1 MKKKKL
7 TFGIIVICA
16 SLMMGGCASKK
27 LWQGS
32 EDDNILTTV
41 TKTTLTPVTASID
54 IVMTILTGGMWA
66 FIDPDDS
73 KRISEAF
80 DIAGRTSG
88 DMLEIAND
96 RKAAKEE
103 AERLAKEREE
113 ERKEEIR
120 LAKQKERERHNAEI
134 LAQRKERERLAK
146 QESERLAAQQES
158 ERLAAQQESQRL
170 AQRQEPQQ
178 LAAQQES
185 ERLAAQRQESERL
198 AAQRQ
203 ERLEQQ
209 RAKKLAAQKEYEQYV
224 AQQKAKQ
231 LEAQQRAEEER
242 QRNYWESL
250 PPLAHSDAK
259 RCLEFR
265 NSLRFHNGS
274 VYNRCGI
281 GTNVKFSLSYSA
293 WCTFG
298 KNTNPAYEDNTF
310 DIKDEKRVS
319 RIIKGQTGQSFI
331 SVDIC
336 SWSTSGGYQWTYN
349 LSSDDQKA
357 AGVKEDFEYEF
368 IDACYSNFPSDRK
381 NPDPC

>member
-146 QESERLAAQQES
+146 QESERLAAQKES

-170 AQRQEPQQ
+170 AQRQESQQ

-185 ERLAAQRQESERL
+185 ERLAAQRQE
-198 AAQRQ
+198 
-203 ERLEQQ
+203 RLEQQ
-209 RAKKLAAQKEYEQYV
+209 KAKKLAAQKEYEQYV

-259 RCLEFR
+259 RCLEFK
-265 NSLRFHNGS
+265 NTLRFNHGS

-298 KNTNPAYEDNTF
+298 KDTNPAYEDNTF

-319 RIIKGQTGQSFI
+319 RIIKGHTGQSLI

-336 SWSTSGGYQWTYN
+336 PSSSSGGYQWTYN
-349 LSSDDQKA
+349 LSSVEQKE
-357 AGVKEDFEYEF
+357 AGFKEDFKYEF